1 MKKLCIL
8 LVLCLLLTGCA
19 TQAPAE
25 STSTQGTIDSIATQ
39 GTTDAAPSCKAGHVD
54 QANDGFCDNCSKFL
68 IVYIDFYNLNDLHGK
83 LADAS
88 AHPGV
93 DELSTY
99 LTNAKAVNENTVLL
113 SSGDMWQGSSESNL
127 TQGNIM
133 TDWMNEM
140 DFAAMT
146 LGNHEYDWGEA
157 PITANANKAEFP
169 LLAIN
174 IYDRETGSRVDYCKS
189 STIVDLG
196 QLQIGI
202 IGAIGDCYSS
212 ISADKVQDVYFK
224 TGSDLT
230 NLVKNE
236 ATQLRSQGADYIV
249 YLLHDGFGSSKSSAS
264 TVSANQLKSYYDIS
278 LSQGY
283 VDLVFEGHTH
293 QKYVLKDTHGVYH
306 LQSGGDNEGIT
317 HAEIAFNIANGSS
330 TTQTAE
336 CISTGKYAGEKDHPI
351 VEQLLDK
358 YSTQIDVGSK
368 VLGRNSVSRSGN
380 QLRQLVADLYYQ
392 KGMELWG
399 DKYDI
404 VLGGGYISVRDPG
417 YLAPGDVTYGMLY
430 SLFPFDNQ
438 LVLCSIKG
446 RDLQKRFFN
455 SDQYFISYG
464 DYGRQIKNN
473 LDPNATYYV
482 IVDTYSSLYGPNKL
496 TEIARLNETV
506 YARDLLAEY
515 AQQGGFQ

>member
-8 LVLCLLLTGCA
+8 FALCLLLTGCS
-19 TQAPAE
+19 PVPPSVE
-25 STSTQGTIDSIATQ
+25 STTPPTCNGEHIDL
-39 GTTDAAPSCKAGHVD
+39 
-54 QANDGFCDNCSKFL
+54 ANDGFCDACSKFL
-68 IVYIDFYNLNDLHGK
+68 IVYIDFYTLNDLHGK
-83 LADAS
+83 LADAA

-99 LTNAKAVNENTVLL
+99 LSDAKAANENTVLL
-113 SSGDMWQGSSESNL
+113 SAGDMWQGSSESNL
-127 TQGNIM
+127 TQGMIL
-133 TDWMNEM
+133 TDWMNKM
-140 DFAAMT
+140 DFAAMA

-157 PITANANKAEFP
+157 PIAANAKMAEFP

-174 IYDRETGSRVDYCKS
+174 IFDRETGNRVDYCKS

-230 NLVKNE
+230 KLVKTE
-236 ATQLRSQGADYIV
+236 ATQLRSRGADYII
-249 YLLHDGFGSSKSSAS
+249 YLLHDGYGSSKSASS
-264 TVSANQLKSYYDIS
+264 TVSAKQLKSYYDIS

-293 QKYVLKDTHGVYH
+293 QKYVLKDTYGVYH

-317 HAEIAFNIANGSS
+317 HAEVAFNIANGNS
-330 TTQTAE
+330 TMQTAE
-336 CISTGKYAGEKDHPI
+336 LISTGNYMGEKDHPI

-358 YSTQIDVGSK
+358 YSAQIDVGSK

-380 QLRQLVADLYYQ
+380 ALRQLVADLYYQ
-392 KGMELWG
+392 KGMSLWG
-399 DKYDI
+399 DQYDI

-417 YLAPGDVTYGMLY
+417 YLAAGDVTYGMLY
-430 SLFPFDNQ
+430 PLFPFDNQ

-446 RDLQKRFFN
+446 RDLQKRFFD

-464 DYGRQIKNN
+464 DYGRQLKDN

-496 TEIARLNETV
+496 TEIARYNETV